1 MTLPADPDNQ
11 RLRFLRDVAELEAR
25 YLAQTDARLF
35 AVPLSVA
42 KVQSLPSDQD
52 AAERVD
58 AFVARLGR
66 LQDGLTERL
75 LPALLRWLA
84 EPVGPVIDN
93 LGRAERLGWLGS
105 TDEWLLLRQLR
116 NRMIHEYVKDPVI
129 LADALNA
136 GHAGVSMLLAS
147 ARAMCNE
154 VDARLAPGPSRSG

>member
-1 MTLPADPDNQ
+1 VTLPAIANAE

-42 KVQSLPSDQD
+42 RVQSLPSDQD

-66 LQDGLTERL
+66 LQDGLADKL

-93 LGRAERLGWLGS
+93 LNRAERLGWLTS
-105 TDEWLLLRQLR
+105 TDDWLRLRQLR
-116 NRMIHEYVKDPVI
+116 NRMIHEYVKDPAI
-129 LADALNA
+129 LTDALNA
-136 GHAGVSMLLAS
+136 GHAGVPMLQAAAKALCA
-147 ARAMCNE
+147 E
-154 VDARLAPGPSRSG
+154 VDARLASP